1 VSDEMRGCKPPSET
15 QPKLWRV
22 IYPLAGVVL
31 DLTFLGSYAWGMSLH
46 WRPSGQWGT
55 ARHVACLGDGCE
67 GCGKWREDWRGYYP
81 VWCHK
86 NHAPRVLVVTELR
99 YRGLKSKLFPETK
112 LIGTRWEVI
121 GKGNNSASAV
131 SMWQRSLNKPIC
143 PRPPE
148 FCLLATLRKIYPEA
162 AHILVPG
169 LEWEAES

>member
-1 VSDEMRGCKPPSET
+1 
-15 QPKLWRV
+15 
-22 IYPLAGVVL
+22 
-31 DLTFLGSYAWGMSLH
+31 
-46 WRPSGQWGT
+46 
-55 ARHVACLGDGCE
+55 
-67 GCGKWREDWRGYYP
+67 
-81 VWCHK
+81 
-86 NHAPRVLVVTELR
+86 VLVVTELR